1 MRLISNKESIA
12 RGEVS
17 ILAIIETLL
26 AIALVFYL
34 SAHFN
39 MRHWLAVA
47 MCVSPLLLLR
57 TEKST
62 RMAIRA
68 FDLHCGFL
76 RDKFKSRQS
85 KNNAESSDDSIV
97 AVLRIFVFPAFW
109 TSLILLTL
117 LIRVVATLTAATRE
131 PMTAMRAISKNWA
144 RVNFSMDSFVPPELV
159 PEHPSITFGFLVK
172 AESISD
178 RIRHFLFFGPAFLPA
193 LLYRWSLK
201 ATSIIYAP
209 LVFVA
214 HSTFGEGT
222 DLRTKLE
229 LIKRGDLSRIRAAY
243 GVVAI
248 VAFLVKLMLIMKWSG
263 FAAWWNGNPITEFVA
278 LYVAPAEIPKWQ
290 LAEIAN
296 SVLAVGA
303 MLFAR
308 HALLRYD
315 VGHPLPEKPVKH
327 ILGFV
332 SGLRWLLALYAILCM
347 GYITMREAQHW
358 HWPALGEKW
367 LPW

>member
-1 MRLISNKESIA
+1 MRLTSNKESVA

-17 ILAIIETLL
+17 VLAIIETLL

-34 SAHFN
+34 STHFN
-39 MRHWLAVA
+39 TRRWLAVA

-62 RMAIRA
+62 QLGIQL
-68 FDLHCGFL
+68 FDLSFGWL
-76 RDKFKSRQS
+76 RERAGSKSAGLKS
-85 KNNAESSDDSIV
+85 ENKSESSGGLMFLV
-97 AVLRIFVFPAFW
+97 AITFW
-109 TSLILLTL
+109 TVFNLGTL
-117 LIRVVATLTAATRE
+117 LIRVGATLTVAVRE
-131 PMTAMRAISKNWA
+131 PMAALRAIPKNWA
-144 RVNFSMDSFVPPELV
+144 RVSLSMDSFVLPELV
-159 PEHPSITFGFLVK
+159 PEHPSVTFGFLVQ
-172 AESISD
+172 AESVSERVSNI
-178 RIRHFLFFGPAFLPA
+178 LYFGPLFLPA

-214 HSTFGEGT
+214 HSTFREGT

-229 LIKRGDLSRIRAAY
+229 LIKRGDLGRIRAAY

-248 VAFLVKLMLIMKWSG
+248 AAFLVKVVLMMKWSA
-263 FAAWWNGNPITEFVA
+263 FAAWWNGNPISEFVA

-290 LAEIAN
+290 IAGFAN

-303 MLFAR
+303 MFFAR

-315 VGHPLPEKPVKH
+315 IGQPLPEKSLKQ
-327 ILGFV
+327 ILGFI
-332 SGLRWLLALYAILCM
+332 SGLRWVLAIYAILCV